1 MIARPSAPATPAK
14 RTLDPRLHQI
24 AVLAGL
30 LIHGI
35 TRLDFEIAPARAA
48 LILVSALAFQYT
60 CTRIWRLPAFE
71 PKSALISGLS
81 LCLLLRTPSP
91 MLAIAG
97 AGIAI
102 VSKFV
107 LRRKGKHVFNPANL
121 ACVVLIATGHAWVS
135 PGQWGN
141 AAFLAFLFACLGGI
155 VVQRARRSDVTFA
168 FIASDAAILFGRA
181 LWLGQRLAVPLH
193 QMESGAFLLFSF
205 FMISDP
211 RTTPDTRIGRIAFA
225 ALTAAG
231 AAFVQFG
238 LYRTNGL
245 LWSLAACSLAVPL
258 IDRMRPGARYEW
270 TPKPEERAIRKEPLV
285 RVGLVSSASLLA
297 VLLWTPLAH
306 AFCGFY
312 VAAGNAKL
320 FNQSSQVVLVRDRD
334 RTVMTMVNDFQGEPK
349 EFAIV
354 VPVPTVL
361 QKGQIHIG
369 DKAQVDHLD
378 AYSAPRLVEYFDQDP
393 CRMVDE
399 DRAMKMSA
407 APMARAASGV
417 RSREE
422 ALGVTIE
429 ARYTVG
435 EYDILILSATQSNGL
450 ETWLRENQYRIPDGA
465 SRVLGAYI
473 KQGMKFFVAR
483 VNLKE
488 QQKLGFSDLRPIQV
502 AYESPRFMLPI
513 RLGMVNANGPQ
524 ELYVYALTRKGRVET
539 SNYRTVKLPSDQDV
553 PEYVK
558 DVFPDFYR
566 ALFAEAVKTE
576 GTQVVFTEYAWDMSW
591 CDPCASPPLSREE
604 LQALGV
610 FWLDDTQSPA
620 GFAGGAGSVFLTRL
634 HVRYD
639 REHFPEDLVF
649 QETADRTNFQ
659 GRYILHH
666 PWKGSIDDCPAA
678 QQYRESLRTRREQEA
693 KNLAELT
700 GWSMSDIRGRMNL
713 AADWSSP
720 EDTQKWWGRIWK

>member
-1 MIARPSAPATPAK
+1 MIARPSAPDAPAK
-14 RTLDPRLHQI
+14 RTLDPRLYQI

-30 LIHGI
+30 LIYGI
-35 TRLDFEIAPARAA
+35 TRLDFEITPARAA
-48 LILVSALAFQYT
+48 LILGSALAFQYA

-71 PKSALISGLS
+71 PKSALISGVS

-91 MLAIAG
+91 LLAIAG

-107 LRRKGKHVFNPANL
+107 LRRKGKHVFNPTNI
-121 ACVVLIATGHAWVS
+121 ACVALIATGHAWVS

-141 AAFLAFLFACLGGI
+141 AAFLSFLFACMGGL

-168 FIASDAAILFGRA
+168 FIASYASILFGRA

-225 ALTAAG
+225 ALVAAG

-245 LWSLAACSLAVPL
+245 LWSLAAFSLAVPL
-258 IDRMRPGARYEW
+258 IDRMLPGARYEW
-270 TPKPEERAIRKEPLV
+270 TPRPEERAILRKEPLV
-285 RVGLVSSASLLA
+285 RAGLVSSASLLA

-320 FNQSSQVVLVRDRD
+320 FNKSSQVVLVRDRD
-334 RTVMTMVNDFQGEPK
+334 RTVLTMVNDFSGELK

-369 DKAQVDHLD
+369 DKALVDHLD
-378 AYSAPRLVEYFDQDP
+378 AYSAPRLVEYFDTDP
-393 CRMVDE
+393 CQVAARE
-399 DRAMKMSA
+399 ERAMKMSA
-407 APMARAASGV
+407 PMASLAMDAAGA
-417 RSREE
+417 RQR

-450 ETWLRENQYRIPDGA
+450 ETWLTESGYRIPTGA

-473 KQGMKFFVAR
+473 KQGMKFFVAK

-488 QQKLGFSDLRPIQV
+488 QQKLGFSYLRPIQV
-502 AYESPRFMLPI
+502 AYESPKFMLPI

-539 SNYRTVKLPSDQDV
+539 TNYRTVKLPSDQDV

-566 ALFAEAVKTE
+566 ALFAQAVKTE

-591 CDPCASPPLSREE
+591 CDPCASQPLSREE

-610 FWLDDTQSPA
+610 FWQDDTQ
-620 GFAGGAGSVFLTRL
+620 
-634 HVRYD
+634 
-639 REHFPEDLVF
+639 
-649 QETADRTNFQ
+649 
-659 GRYILHH
+659 
-666 PWKGSIDDCPAA
+666 
-678 QQYRESLRTRREQEA
+678 
-693 KNLAELT
+693 
-700 GWSMSDIRGRMNL
+700 
-713 AADWSSP
+713 
-720 EDTQKWWGRIWK
+720 